1 MRVIALIRINQ
12 LSKQLIRRELCI
24 CWLFSGV
31 YDMSIVTAVY
41 TMIIGPLELMFEVIF
56 AIANR
61 IINNPGLSIIF
72 LSVTMNLLVL
82 PLYRK
87 ADAMQAAEREREAK
101 LQPWVRRIRQTFKG
115 DERFMML
122 QTYYRQNNY
131 KPTQALNG
139 SFSLLLEIPFFIAA
153 YRFLSSLQILK
164 GEPFGPIQDLGAP
177 DALIQIAGISI
188 NLLPVLMTLINII
201 SAAIYMKGFPIK
213 SKIQMY
219 GMALIFLIFL
229 YGSPA
234 GLVFY
239 WTLNNAFSL
248 LKNIFYKL
256 KNPSAV
262 IRTLASAAGIL
273 LAGFVLIHP
282 RHTTNRQLFVFGVC
296 LLLQVPLLLHIFHR
310 KFKREKEYTSE
321 RPYRQLFLAS
331 CIFLTILTGLLIPSS
346 VLRSSPLEFVEISA
360 FKTPLW
366 YVLSSLLFAAGMFLV
381 WFGIFFRLAENKGK
395 SIISAVVFFA
405 SVAAVINYM
414 FFGTEYGTLSNML
427 VYGDELRVMKTD
439 IRTNLMVLSFAAL
452 FVFLIVWKKKTAL
465 SYIMSIA
472 MCLSASMM
480 GISNMISIQKEVYA
494 SRDLI
499 EAAVSETPKIVLN
512 KTGKNVIV
520 LMMDRAYGG
529 FFPYLLQEN
538 PELQK
543 QFAGFTYY
551 PNTISYGNYTN
562 VGAPALFGGYEYTPV
577 ELDKRSDELL
587 ADKHNEALKV
597 MPVLFL
603 NDGYRVTVYD
613 PPYAGYREIT
623 DLRIYDD
630 YPEIHRGITEGNF
643 TTDGIIV
650 ASRQNELDYMERIR
664 QRNFFCYSIFRIAPL
679 PCHRILYNHGIYNA
693 LDRVQD
699 ELVLAVQKKEN
710 ISQAK
715 GINRPFMKAYSVL
728 FNLNQFT
735 EIHEAAQNTFLML
748 SNTTTHEPMLLQEPE
763 YVPASIVDNTE
774 YDAEHPTRYSISGES
789 LVLSNNYQMEH
800 YQINMAAMI
809 QLGNWF
815 DYLRENDVYDNSRI
829 IIVADHGRD
838 LDLFDR
844 KLGNSKYD
852 DLNYFYPLLLF
863 KDFGSQELSIDEHFM
878 TNADTPVLAFS
889 GLIDNPVN
897 PFTGKSINDLQKAE
911 PVQYVG
917 ATTDWHT
924 STNNGTTFQKM
935 IWFSTEN
942 SMLDTSKW
950 KKLGSLPFDE

>member
-1 MRVIALIRINQ
+1 
-12 LSKQLIRRELCI
+12 
-24 CWLFSGV
+24 
-31 YDMSIVTAVY
+31 MSIVTAVY
-41 TMIIGPLELMFEVIF
+41 TMIIGPLELIFEVVF

-61 IINNPGLSIIF
+61 IINNPGLSIVF

-101 LQPWVRRIRQTFKG
+101 LQPMIRHIRKTFKG

-131 KPTQALNG
+131 NPAQALNG

-153 YRFLSSLQILK
+153 YRFLSSLQLLE
-164 GEPFGPIQDLGAP
+164 GESFGPIQNLGAP

-239 WTLNNAFSL
+239 WTLNNVFSL

-262 IRTLASAAGIL
+262 IRVLASAAGIL
-273 LAGFVLIHP
+273 LAGFILIHP
-282 RHTTNRQLFVFGVC
+282 RNTTNRQLFVFGAC
-296 LLLQVPLLLHIFHR
+296 LLLQVPQLLHIFHR
-310 KFKREKEYTSE
+310 RFEREKEYKSE
-321 RPYRQLFLAS
+321 RQYKQLFLAS

-346 VLRSSPLEFVEISA
+346 VIRSSPMEFVEINA

-366 YVLSSLLFAAGMFLV
+366 YVLSSLLLAAGMFLV
-381 WFGIFFRLAENKGK
+381 WFGIFFRLAENRGK
-395 SIISAVVFFA
+395 SIFSTVVFFA
-405 SVAAVINYM
+405 SVSAVINYM

-427 VYGDELRVMKTD
+427 VYGDELRIMKTD

-452 FVFLIVWKKKTAL
+452 FVFLTVWKKKTSL
-465 SYIMSIA
+465 FYIMSIA
-472 MCLSASMM
+472 MCLSASVM
-480 GISNMISIQKEVYA
+480 GISNMTSIQKEVNS
-494 SRDLI
+494 SRGLI
-499 EAAVSETPKIVLN
+499 ETAVSETPKIVLS
-512 KTGKNVIV
+512 KTGNNVIV
-520 LMMDRAYGG
+520 LMLDRAYGG

-587 ADKHNEALKV
+587 ADKHDEALKV

-603 NDGYRVTVYD
+603 NHGYRVTVYD
-613 PPYAGYREIT
+613 PPEAGYQQIS
-623 DLRIYDD
+623 DLHIYDD

-650 ASRQNELDYMERIR
+650 ASQQDELSYMERLR
-664 QRNFFCYSIFRIAPL
+664 ERNFFCYSIFRIAPL
-679 PCHRILYNHGIYNA
+679 PCHKILYNHGIYNA
-693 LDRVQD
+693 LNRVQD
-699 ELVLAVQKKEN
+699 ELVLAVQEKVN

-715 GINRPFMKAYSVL
+715 GINRPFMNAYSVL

-844 KLGNSKYD
+844 KLGDSRYD
-852 DLNYFYPLLLF
+852 DLNFFYPLLIV
-863 KDFGSQELSIDEHFM
+863 KDFGSQKLTIDDRFM
-878 TNADTPVLAFS
+878 TNADTPVIAFS
-889 GLIDNPVN
+889 DLIDNPVN
-897 PFTGKSINDLQKAE
+897 PFTGNPINDLQKTE
-911 PVQYVG
+911 PIQYVG
-917 ATTDWHT
+917 ATTDFHT

>member
-1 MRVIALIRINQ
+1 
-12 LSKQLIRRELCI
+12 
-24 CWLFSGV
+24 
-31 YDMSIVTAVY
+31 MSIGSAVY
-41 TMIIGPLELMFEVIF
+41 TMIIGPLELIFEVVF

-101 LQPWVRRIRQTFKG
+101 LQPMIRHIRKTFKG

-131 KPTQALNG
+131 NPAQALNG

-153 YRFLSSLQILK
+153 YRFLSSLQLLE
-164 GEPFGPIQDLGAP
+164 GESFGPIQNLGAP

-219 GMALIFLIFL
+219 GMALIFLVFL
-229 YGSPA
+229 YSSPA

-239 WTLNNAFSL
+239 WTLNNVFSL

-262 IRTLASAAGIL
+262 IRTLASIAGIL

-296 LLLQVPLLLHIFHR
+296 LLLQVPLLLHIYHR
-310 KFKREKEYTSE
+310 RFKREKEYTAE
-321 RPYRQLFLAS
+321 RPYKQLFLAS

-346 VLRSSPLEFVEISA
+346 VIRSSPMEFPEINA

-366 YVLSSLLFAAGMFLV
+366 YVLSSLLLAAGMFLV
-381 WFGIFFRLAENKGK
+381 WFGIFFRLAENRGK
-395 SIISAVVFFA
+395 SIFSTVVFFA

-427 VYGDELRVMKTD
+427 VYGDELRIMKTD

-452 FVFLIVWKKKTAL
+452 FVFLTVWKKKTSL
-465 SYIMSIA
+465 FYIMSIA
-472 MCLSASMM
+472 MCLSASVM
-480 GISNMISIQKEVYA
+480 GISNMTSIQKEVNS
-494 SRDLI
+494 SRGLI
-499 EAAVSETPKIVLN
+499 ETAVSETPKIVLS
-512 KTGKNVIV
+512 KTGNNVIV
-520 LMMDRAYGG
+520 LMLDRAYGG

-587 ADKHNEALKV
+587 ADKHDEALKV

-603 NDGYRVTVYD
+603 NHGYRVTVYD
-613 PPYAGYREIT
+613 PPEAGYQQIP
-623 DLRIYDD
+623 DLHIYDD

-650 ASRQNELDYMERIR
+650 ASQQDELSYMERLR
-664 QRNFFCYSIFRIAPL
+664 ERNFFCYSIFRIAPL
-679 PCHRILYNHGIYNA
+679 PCHKILYNHGIYNA
-693 LDRVQD
+693 LNRVQD
-699 ELVLAVQKKEN
+699 ELVLAVQEKVN

-715 GINRPFMKAYSVL
+715 GINRPFMNAYSVL

-829 IIVADHGRD
+829 IIVGDHGRD

-852 DLNYFYPLLLF
+852 DLNFFYPLLMA
-863 KDFGSQELSIDEHFM
+863 KDFESQELTIDDRFM
-878 TNADTPVLAFS
+878 TNADTPVIAFS
-889 GLIDNPVN
+889 DLIDNPVN
-897 PFTGKSINDLQKAE
+897 PFTGNPINDLQKTE
-911 PVQYVG
+911 PIQYVG
-917 ATTDWHT
+917 ATTDFHT

>member
-1 MRVIALIRINQ
+1 
-12 LSKQLIRRELCI
+12 
-24 CWLFSGV
+24 
-31 YDMSIVTAVY
+31 MSIGSAVY
-41 TMIIGPLELMFEVIF
+41 TMIIGPLELIFEVIF

-131 KPTQALNG
+131 NPAQALNG

-153 YRFLSSLQILK
+153 YRFLSSLQLLE
-164 GEPFGPIQDLGAP
+164 GESFGPIQNLGAP

-188 NLLPVLMTLINII
+188 NLLPILMTLINVI

-219 GMALIFLIFL
+219 GMALIFLVFL
-229 YGSPA
+229 YSSPA

-239 WTLNNAFSL
+239 WTLNNVFSL

-296 LLLQVPLLLHIFHR
+296 LLLQVPLLLHIYHR
-310 KFKREKEYTSE
+310 RFKREKEYTAE
-321 RPYRQLFLAS
+321 RPYKQLFLAS

-346 VLRSSPLEFVEISA
+346 VIRSSPMEFVEINA

-366 YVLSSLLFAAGMFLV
+366 YVLSSLLLAAGMFLV
-381 WFGIFFRLAENKGK
+381 WFGIFFRLAENRGK
-395 SIISAVVFFA
+395 SIFSTVVFFA

-427 VYGDELRVMKTD
+427 VYGDELRIMKTD
-439 IRTNLMVLSFAAL
+439 IRTNLMVLSFTAL
-452 FVFLIVWKKKTAL
+452 FVFLIIWKKKTGL
-465 SYIMSIA
+465 FYIISIA
-472 MCLSASMM
+472 MCLSASVM
-480 GISNMISIQKEVYA
+480 GISNMTSIQKEVNA
-494 SRDLI
+494 SHELI

-529 FFPYLLQEN
+529 FFPYLLQDN

-551 PNTISYGNYTN
+551 PNTISYGNFTN

-577 ELDKRSDELL
+577 ELNRRDNELL
-587 ADKHNEALKV
+587 VDKHNEALKV

-603 NDGYRVTVYD
+603 NNGYRVTVYD
-613 PPYAGYREIT
+613 PPYAGYQEIP
-623 DLRIYDD
+623 DLQIYAD
-630 YPEIHRGITEGNF
+630 YPEIHKSITVGNF
-643 TTDGIIV
+643 TTDGNNR
-650 ASRQNELDYMERIR
+650 ASRYDDLKYMERIR
-664 QRNFFCYSIFRIAPL
+664 NRNFFCYSLFRTAPL
-679 PCHRILYNHGIYNA
+679 PFQRILYNHGIYNA
-693 LDRVQD
+693 LNKVQD
-699 ELVLAVQKKEN
+699 KQLFSIQELLS
-710 ISQAK
+710 ISKAN
-715 GINRPFMKAYSVL
+715 GINRSFMNAYSVL
-728 FNLNQFT
+728 TNLKQIT
-735 EIHEAAQNTFLML
+735 EIHDSSQNTFLML
-748 SNTTTHEPMLLQEPE
+748 SNTTTHEPTLLQEPE
-763 YVPASIVDNTE
+763 YTPANNVDNTE
-774 YDAEHPTRYSISGES
+774 YDAEHPVRYSIGGES
-789 LVLSNNYQMEH
+789 IVLSDTNQMEH

-844 KLGNSKYD
+844 KLGDSRYD
-852 DLNYFYPLLLF
+852 DLNFFYPLLVV
-863 KDFGSQELSIDEHFM
+863 KDFESQVFSIDDRFM
-878 TNADTPVLAFS
+878 TNADTPVIAFS
-889 GLIDNPVN
+889 GLINNPEN

-917 ATTDWHT
+917 GTTDFHT

-950 KKLGSLPFDE
+950 KKLGSLPFDD

>member
-1 MRVIALIRINQ
+1 
-12 LSKQLIRRELCI
+12 
-24 CWLFSGV
+24 
-31 YDMSIVTAVY
+31 MSIGSAVF
-41 TMIIGPLELMFEVIF
+41 TLIIGPLELLFEVIY

-87 ADAMQAAEREREAK
+87 ADAMQAAEREKQAK
-101 LQPWVRRIRQTFKG
+101 LQPWVRHIRKTFKG

-153 YRFLSSLQILK
+153 YRFLSSLQLLE
-164 GEPFGPIQDLGAP
+164 GEAFGPIRNLGAP

-201 SAAIYMKGFPIK
+201 SAAIYMKGFPLK

-219 GMALIFLIFL
+219 GMALIFLVFL

-239 WTLNNAFSL
+239 WTLNNVFSL

-262 IRTLASAAGIL
+262 IRILASAAGIL
-273 LAGFVLIHP
+273 LAGLILIHP
-282 RHTTNRQLFVFGVC
+282 RNSTHRQLFVFGVC
-296 LLLQVPLLLHIFHR
+296 MVLQIPLLLHVFHGR
-310 KFKREKEYTSE
+310 YKREKECKAE
-321 RPYRQLFLAS
+321 KPNMQLFLAS
-331 CIFLTILTGLLIPSS
+331 CLFLTILTGILIPSS
-346 VLRSSPLEFVEISA
+346 VIRSSPMEFVELLA

-366 YVLSSLLFAAGMFLV
+366 YVLSSLLLAAGLFLI
-381 WFGIFFRLAENKGK
+381 WLGIFFRLADGKGK
-395 SIISAVVFFA
+395 SMISSAVFFA

-427 VYGDELRVMKTD
+427 VYADELRIMKAD
-439 IRTNLMVLSFAAL
+439 LRINLLVLSFAAL
-452 FVFLIVWKKKTAL
+452 SVGLVLWRKKTAL
-465 SYIMSIA
+465 LYIVSVA
-472 MCLSASMM
+472 MCLSASVMS
-480 GISNMISIQKEVYA
+480 ISNMFAIQKEVNA
-494 SRDLI
+494 SRGLI
-499 EAAVSETPKIVLN
+499 EAAVSENPEIELSKN
-512 KTGKNVIV
+512 GKNVIV

-529 FFPYLLQEN
+529 FLPYLLQEK
-538 PELQK
+538 PALQK

-587 ADKHNEALKV
+587 ADKHDEALKV

-603 NDGYRVTVYD
+603 NNGYRVTVCD
-613 PPYAGYREIT
+613 PPYAGYQEIP
-623 DLRIYDD
+623 DLRIYAD
-630 YPEIHRGITEGNF
+630 YPEIHKSITEGIF
-643 TTDGIIV
+643 ATDGITT
-650 ASRQNELDYMERIR
+650 ASRHDDLEYSERLR
-664 QRNFFCYSIFRIAPL
+664 NRNFFCYSLFRTAPL
-679 PCHRILYNHGIYNA
+679 PFQRILYNHGIYNA
-693 LDRVQD
+693 LSRVQD
-699 ELVLAVQKKEN
+699 KQLFSIQELLS
-710 ISQAK
+710 ISKAN
-715 GINRPFMKAYSVL
+715 GINRSFMNSYSVL
-728 FNLNQFT
+728 INLNQIT
-735 EIHEAAQNTFLML
+735 KINNAAQNTFLML
-748 SNTTTHEPMLLQEPE
+748 SNNATHEPMLLQEPE
-763 YVPASIVDNTE
+763 YVPANTVDNTE
-774 YDAEHPTRYSISGES
+774 YDADHSARYSISGES
-789 LVLSNNYQMEH
+789 IVLSNQNQMEH

-815 DYLRENDVYDNSRI
+815 DYLRENEVFDNSRI

-838 LDLFDR
+838 LELFDR
-844 KLGNSKYD
+844 KLGESRYD
-852 DLNYFYPLLLF
+852 DLNFFYPLLMV
-863 KDFGSQELSIDEHFM
+863 KDFDSQEFSVDDRFM
-878 TNADTPVLAFS
+878 TNADTPVIAFS
-889 GLIDNPVN
+889 GLIDHPVN
-897 PFTGKSINDLQKAE
+897 PFTGKAINDLQKSE

-924 STNNGTTFQKM
+924 STNNGTKYREMT
-935 IWFSTEN
+935 WFSTEN
-942 SMLDTSKW
+942 SMLDTGRW
-950 KKLGSLPFDE
+950 KKLGSLPFEG

>member
-1 MRVIALIRINQ
+1 
-12 LSKQLIRRELCI
+12 
-24 CWLFSGV
+24 
-31 YDMSIVTAVY
+31 MSIGSAVF
-41 TMIIGPLELMFEVIF
+41 TLIIGPLELLFEVIY

-87 ADAMQAAEREREAK
+87 ADAMQAAEREKQAK
-101 LQPWVRRIRQTFKG
+101 LQPWVRHIRKTFKG

-153 YRFLSSLQILK
+153 YRFLSSLQLLE
-164 GEPFGPIQDLGAP
+164 GEAFGPIRNLGAP

-201 SAAIYMKGFPIK
+201 SAAIYMKGFPFK

-219 GMALIFLIFL
+219 GMALIFLVFL

-239 WTLNNAFSL
+239 WTLNNVFSL

-262 IRTLASAAGIL
+262 IRMLASAAGIL
-273 LAGFVLIHP
+273 LAGLILIHP
-282 RHTTNRQLFVFGVC
+282 RNSTHRQLFVFGVC
-296 LLLQVPLLLHIFHR
+296 MVLQIPLLLHVFHGR
-310 KFKREKEYTSE
+310 YKREKECKAE
-321 RPYRQLFLAS
+321 KPNMQFFLAS
-331 CIFLTILTGLLIPSS
+331 CLFLTILTGILIPSS
-346 VLRSSPLEFVEISA
+346 VIRSSPMEFVELLA

-366 YVLSSLLFAAGMFLV
+366 YVLSSLLLAAGLFLI
-381 WFGIFFRLAENKGK
+381 WFGIFFRLADGKGK
-395 SIISAVVFFA
+395 SMISSAVFFA

-427 VYGDELRVMKTD
+427 VYADELRIMKAD
-439 IRTNLMVLSFAAL
+439 LRINLLVLSFAAL
-452 FVFLIVWKKKTAL
+452 SVGLVLWRKKTAL
-465 SYIMSIA
+465 LYIVSVA
-472 MCLSASMM
+472 MCLSASVMS
-480 GISNMISIQKEVYA
+480 ISNMFAIQKEVNA
-494 SRDLI
+494 SRGLI
-499 EAAVSETPKIVLN
+499 EAAVSENPEIELSKN
-512 KTGKNVIV
+512 GKNVIV

-529 FFPYLLQEN
+529 FLPYLLQEK
-538 PELQK
+538 PALQK

-587 ADKHNEALKV
+587 ADKHDEALKV

-603 NDGYRVTVYD
+603 NNGYRVTVCD
-613 PPYAGYREIT
+613 PPYAGYQEIP
-623 DLRIYDD
+623 DLRIYAD
-630 YPEIHRGITEGNF
+630 YPEIHKSITEGIF
-643 TTDGIIV
+643 ATDGITT
-650 ASRQNELDYMERIR
+650 ASRHDDLEYSERLR
-664 QRNFFCYSIFRIAPL
+664 NRNFFCYSLFRTAPL
-679 PCHRILYNHGIYNA
+679 PFQRILYNHGIYNA
-693 LDRVQD
+693 LNRVQD
-699 ELVLAVQKKEN
+699 KQLFSIQELLS
-710 ISQAK
+710 ISKAN
-715 GINRPFMKAYSVL
+715 GINRSFMNSYSVL
-728 FNLNQFT
+728 INLNQIT
-735 EIHEAAQNTFLML
+735 KINNAAQNTFLML
-748 SNTTTHEPMLLQEPE
+748 SNNATHEPMLLQEPE
-763 YVPASIVDNTE
+763 YVPANTVDNTE
-774 YDAEHPTRYSISGES
+774 YDADHSARYSISGES
-789 LVLSNNYQMEH
+789 IVLSNQNQMEH

-815 DYLRENDVYDNSRI
+815 DYLRENEVFDNSRI

-838 LDLFDR
+838 LELFDR
-844 KLGNSKYD
+844 KLGESRYD
-852 DLNYFYPLLLF
+852 DLNFFYPLLMV
-863 KDFGSQELSIDEHFM
+863 KDFDSQEFSVDDRFM
-878 TNADTPVLAFS
+878 TNADTPVIAFS
-889 GLIDNPVN
+889 GLIDHPVN
-897 PFTGKSINDLQKAE
+897 PFTGKAINDLQKSE

-924 STNNGTTFQKM
+924 STNNGTKYREMT
-935 IWFSTEN
+935 WFSTEN
-942 SMLDTSKW
+942 SMLDTGRW
-950 KKLGSLPFDE
+950 KKLGSLPFEG